1 MNKKQFFKEGV
12 QAGIPIALGY
22 FAVSF
27 TFGMMSVA
35 NGLNAS
41 EAALISLTNLTSA
54 GQFAGLDIIAAS
66 GSYVEMMMTQLVI
79 NLRYCLMSFSIS
91 QKLSREESW
100 AHRYFVAYGITDE
113 IFGVS
118 AGYPGKISAFCS
130 YGAMSVAVPG
140 WVFGTI
146 VGAVCGNILPAF
158 VVSALS
164 IAIYGMF
171 LAVIIPPAKSD
182 RAVMMVVIGAMAVST
197 AFSVIPIL
205 KGISSGF
212 VIIIVTVLVSASA
225 AYFAPIKE
233 EGACD
238 ET

>member
-113 IFGVS
+113 I
-118 AGYPGKISAFCS
+118 
-130 YGAMSVAVPG
+130 
-140 WVFGTI
+140 
-146 VGAVCGNILPAF
+146 
-158 VVSALS
+158 LS
-164 IAIYGMF
+164 FF
-171 LAVIIPPAKSD
+171 L
-182 RAVMMVVIGAMAVST
+182 
-197 AFSVIPIL
+197 FS
-205 KGISSGF
+205 
-212 VIIIVTVLVSASA
+212 LVR
-225 AYFAPIKE
+225 
-233 EGACD
+233 
-238 ET
+238 